1 MTGKERIITALQL
14 GTPDRIP
21 TFEWFIDSSVGRTLT
36 GSTNPIEIVDTLDI
50 DGINIRPDY
59 SQDFINES
67 TFSDE
72 WGIKRKLT
80 GDCIPCVVESP
91 IKDITTHADYKFP
104 DPNAP
109 HRFATLEKALN
120 YFGNRRAV
128 ILNLRDGFSDMR
140 DLLGYEEAL
149 VQLMLEPAHYSDL
162 LNRIV
167 DFNLEL
173 ARTACNRYGIKIIAT
188 TDDVANADG
197 LLIPPGKYFEIIGPT
212 FKRVIKGYRDLGC
225 YVIKHCD
232 GDINKLVDFWV
243 DSGISCLDP
252 IDPSAGLEMD
262 DFKRRYGQ
270 KICLKGNIN
279 CAGSLQYGVESD
291 VENEVKECM
300 IKGGK
305 SGLILS
311 SSNTIHRGVK
321 PENYRAM
328 LNMLRREEVVGK
340 DAGSGDPAC
349 KTMKSCRPRDLTRRS
364 MSFSI
369 PSEGL
374 N

>member
-14 GTPDRIP
+14 GTPDRVP
-21 TFEWFIDSSVGRTLT
+21 TFEWFIDTTVGKALT
-36 GSTNPIEIVDTLDI
+36 GNTDPIEIVDALDI

-59 SQDFINES
+59 SQNFIDES
-67 TFSDE
+67 TFLDE

-80 GDCIPCVVESP
+80 GDCIPCVIESP
-91 IKDITTHADYKFP
+91 IKDITTHADYEFP
-104 DPNAP
+104 DPKAP
-109 HRFATLEKALN
+109 HRFASLEKTLN
-120 YFGNRRAV
+120 YFGDKRAV

-149 VQLMLEPAHYSDL
+149 VQLMLEPGHYSNL
-162 LNRIV
+162 LNRVI

-173 ARTACNRYGIKIIAT
+173 ARAACSRYGIKIIAT

-197 LLIPPGKYFEIIGPT
+197 LLIPPEKYFEIIGPA

-232 GDINKLVDFWV
+232 GDVSKLIDFWINC
-243 DSGISCLDP
+243 GINCLDP
-252 IDPSAGLEMD
+252 IDPSAGLKID
-262 DFKRRYGQ
+262 DFKMRFGE

-279 CAGSLQYGVESD
+279 CAGSLQYGTESD
-291 VENEVKECM
+291 VEKEVKECI

-321 PENYRAM
+321 PGNYLAM
-328 LNMLRREEVVGK
+328 LRTLRCTG
-340 DAGSGDPAC
+340 
-349 KTMKSCRPRDLTRRS
+349 
-364 MSFSI
+364 
-369 PSEGL
+369 
-374 N
+374 